1 MERPPAGTDPWA
13 ALRASLAGFG
23 WLARTSEIWWTRRGG
38 PALVAFARIHSPFY
52 RAHYRH
58 VPEHG
63 FALEDLPSVG
73 KRALMEAFDDWVT
86 DPMVKRA
93 DVDAFVADPERIG
106 ERYLDRY
113 VLWKSSGST
122 GEPGIY
128 VQDAQALDVCDALI
142 AAQLPAAGLTQPFAR
157 GLFSGAGRAAL
168 IAATGEHFAT
178 VASWRRL
185 RGSNQWLGSRL
196 LSLMDPLADIV
207 AALNEFSPA
216 FVASYPTMLSLLAS
230 ERVAGRLTIAPA
242 CLWSG
247 GEYLAPATR
256 AAIER
261 AFGCRVANEYG
272 ASECMSIAFGCTEDW
287 LHVNA
292 DWVILEAVDR
302 EHRPVPPG
310 ASSHTALLTNLAN
323 RVQPIIRYDLGDS
336 IMVAP
341 EPCACGSALPAIRV
355 EGRHDDVITLA
366 ARDGALVPIL
376 PLALATV
383 VEESADVHRF
393 QIVQESPRRIRLR
406 LAITDAPARRR
417 AFAVAS
423 RALADYLASQSLADV
438 EIVLDRKP
446 PVPDAPSGKLRQ
458 VIAAEPP
465 ATRSSSAWRRR
476 SPASP

>member
-1 MERPPAGTDPWA
+1 MARPPAGADPWG
-13 ALRASLAGFG
+13 LRASLAGFG
-23 WLARTSEIWWTRRGG
+23 WIARTSEIWWTRRGG
-38 PALVAFARIHSPFY
+38 SALVDAARARRLADLVAFARAHSPFY
-52 RAHYRH
+52 RAHYRR
-58 VPEHG
+58 VPERG

-73 KRALMEAFDDWVT
+73 KRTLMDAFDDWVT
-86 DPMVKRA
+86 DPRIKRA

-106 ERYLDRY
+106 ERFLDRY

-122 GEPGIY
+122 GEPGVF
-128 VQDAQALDVCDALI
+128 VQDEQALAVCDALI
-142 AAQLPAAGLTQPFAR
+142 AAQLPAAGLTRSFAQGMFTR
-157 GLFSGAGRAAL
+157 AGRAAL

-185 RGSNQWLGSRL
+185 RGGNAWLGSRL
-196 LSLMDPLADIV
+196 LSLMDPLPAIV
-207 AALNEFSPA
+207 AALNEYAPA
-216 FVASYPTMLSLLAS
+216 FVASYPTMLSLLAG
-230 ERVAGRLTIAPA
+230 ERVAGRLTIAPS

-272 ASECMSIAFGCTEDW
+272 SSECMSIAFGCPEDW

-302 EHRPVPPG
+302 AHRPVAPG
-310 ASSHTALLTNLAN
+310 QSSHTALLTNLAN

-336 IMVAP
+336 IVVAP

-366 ARDGALVPIL
+366 ARDGTPVTVL

-383 VEESADVHRF
+383 VEESAGVHRF
-393 QIVQESPRRIRLR
+393 QIVQDSPRRIRLR
-406 LAITDAPARRR
+406 LAIADPGERRR
-417 AFAVAS
+417 AFSVAS
-423 RALADYLASQSLADV
+423 RALADYFASQSLDGVRVA
-438 EIVLDRKP
+438 LDREAP
-446 PVPDAPSGKLRQ
+446 IPDAASGKLRQ
-458 VIAAEPP
+458 VIAME
-465 ATRSSSAWRRR
+465 RR
-476 SPASP
+476 